1 MTNSIRWMK
10 RSLLGIMVFLGA
22 TEASANPHAQ
32 WKRIETPH
40 FEVLF
45 DSRHHAMESF
55 AKEVAKHAETSWK
68 TLVPVLRTWPDKT
81 VILIDDNGDSA
92 NGMATGFPFPQIHI
106 YPAPPTPGDSI
117 SDTGPWMYE
126 LVLHE
131 YTHVLNF
138 EPAHGVFHFA
148 RNIFGS
154 IVRPNL
160 ALPRWY
166 LEGLAVE
173 IETRF
178 SPSGGRLR
186 SPNFT
191 AIPRAM
197 IQDGVLRKQDIARIG
212 DISNP
217 EWPGG
222 IRPYLMGGLLWNHL
236 AKRNLSLI
244 GDLNDHYAKRV
255 PFFIETPLESRM
267 GKSWQELLDTVYS
280 ELEEK
285 AVHQTDV
292 LCEGGQVVCN
302 EGTRLGEVS
311 SYTRSPVISPD
322 QKALAFVAREH
333 NRESVIWITERP
345 PSEAQSDESSKEKS
359 FAERSFADKKS
370 KLAAFPIKNAVRAA
384 EPDSVNRISWYPTG
398 THIVY
403 DASDS
408 VGRYEERTDI
418 WTYDRERKRSAR
430 VTTGWRAREPSISPS
445 GKFIAFVQITPGNT
459 QITIAKLQVD
469 NDGKMTASDPKV
481 LYQPANGNRVSW
493 PEFLD
498 ETTLVFSERSQD
510 AKEGLRLVGFD
521 KEKLAALFNRPLQ
534 SGGDANYPR
543 AILEPQ
549 GSKEPGRPALL
560 FASTRNGVNNLYRGK
575 LVNSGETT
583 ALDDVRPLTN
593 STTRA
598 WVGDLDRQSGQLIF
612 SRLDGSGSRL
622 RFLTTEERE
631 LMPGAQF
638 GRLPKIEP
646 LLDAPAEKFEPP
658 SAGLAESDLVAKDV
672 SYWPY
677 FLPRYWMPYA
687 AFVPGGAY
695 LSAST
700 SMGDPMGRHAVAA
713 SVSTDTR
720 HMKPNIFA
728 AYSNHTSDV
737 RYTVL
742 ADDFWQR
749 LSSSFDRRSTT
760 ADLSGLFFIPK
771 LSNSWRGEIG
781 VNHQRSEI
789 PTTTS
794 TDVRI
799 RGGVRTGILWQSLSQ
814 KGFEISPEKGGVFRL
829 SHSKYLPELGNQVYD
844 KTDLVASTNLS
855 RVSHPKTFGW
865 LPERHVL
872 ALATNISWLPGLDR
886 LLLGPSSISLPVE
899 SIALGSASTS
909 FVMRG
914 YPTGTFLARKYVRT
928 SAEYRFPIANRY
940 EGFGTKPGFLRRWH
954 GAVFADAVTVEGAFY
969 DFKLDG
975 YRTSQFGDLYTAVG
989 FEARLDST
997 LFYHLPVQFILGV
1010 HMGFD
1015 ERANPNGAYPV
1026 ISIAL

>member
-1 MTNSIRWMK
+1 MTK
-10 RSLLGIMVFLGA
+10 SLLWVKRCLLGVISALA
-22 TEASANPHAQ
+22 TVDASANPHAQ
-32 WKRIETPH
+32 WRRIQTPH

-45 DSRHHAMESF
+45 DSKHHAMEAY
-55 AKEVAKHAETSWK
+55 AKEVAKHAETSWR

-117 SDTGPWMYE
+117 SDTGAWTYE

-131 YTHVLNF
+131 YAHVLNF
-138 EPAHGVFHFA
+138 QPAHGVFHLA
-148 RNIFGS
+148 RNIFGT

-160 ALPRWY
+160 VLPRWY

-173 IETRF
+173 IETRY

-197 IQDGVLRKQDIARIG
+197 IQDGTLRQQDIARIG

-222 IRPYLMGGLLWNHL
+222 TRPYLMGGLLWNHL
-236 AKRNLSLI
+236 AKKNISLI
-244 GDLNDHYAKRV
+244 GDLNDHYARRV
-255 PFFIETPLESRM
+255 PFLIETPLEERL
-267 GKSWQELLDTVYS
+267 GKSWQELLDTVYT
-280 ELEEK
+280 ELEAK
-285 AVHQTDV
+285 AVHQTDII
-292 LCEGGQVVCN
+292 CEGGQVACN
-302 EGTRLGEVS
+302 DGTRLGEVS
-311 SYTRSPVISPD
+311 SYTRSPVISPE
-322 QKALAFVAREH
+322 QSALAFVTREH
-333 NRESVIWITERP
+333 NRESVIWI
-345 PSEAQSDESSKEKS
+345 
-359 FAERSFADKKS
+359 AERAPSADNQ
-370 KLAAFPIKNAVRAA
+370 AAFHLKNAVRAA
-384 EPDSVNRISWYPTG
+384 EPESVNRLSWYPTG

-408 VGRYEERTDI
+408 VGRYEERTDL
-418 WTYDRERKRSAR
+418 WTYDRERKRTAR
-430 VTTGWRAREPSISPS
+430 VTTGWRAREPAISPS
-445 GKFIAFVQITPGNT
+445 GKLVAFVQLLPGNT
-459 QITIAKLQVD
+459 QLMLAKLTL
-469 NDGKMTASDPKV
+469 NADGKMTASDAKV
-481 LYQPANGNRVSW
+481 LYKPANGHRVSW

-498 ETTLVFSERSQD
+498 DTTLVFAERSEE
-510 AKEGLRLVGFD
+510 AKESLRLVGFD
-521 KEKLAALFNRPLQ
+521 KENLSATFQRALP

-543 AILEPQ
+543 LIQERGQ
-549 GSKEPGRPALL
+549 PALL
-560 FASTRNGVNNLYRGK
+560 FASTRNGVNNLYRAR
-575 LVNSGETT
+575 LVNTGAAT

-598 WVGDLDRQSGQLIF
+598 WVGDLDRRSGQLIF
-612 SRLDGSGSRL
+612 SRLDGHGSRL
-622 RFLTTEERE
+622 RFLTAEERE
-631 LMPGAQF
+631 LLPGARV
-638 GRLPKIEP
+638 GKLPKVEP
-646 LLDAPAEKFEPP
+646 LLDAPSERFEPP
-658 SAGLAESDLVAKDV
+658 DSGLTEAELTPKDI

-700 SMGDPMGRHAVAA
+700 SMGDPMGRHSVAA
-713 SVSTDTR
+713 SISTDTR

-728 AYSNHTSDV
+728 AYSNYTSDI

-749 LSSSFDRRSTT
+749 LSSSFDRRTTT
-760 ADLSGLFFIPK
+760 ADVSGLFYLPK
-771 LSNSWRGEIG
+771 LSNNWRGEAG
-781 VNHQRSEI
+781 VHHQRSEI
-789 PTTTS
+789 PTSTT

-799 RGGVRTGILWQSLSQ
+799 RGGVRAGLLWQSLSQ

-844 KTDLVASTNLS
+844 KTDLGASTNLS
-855 RVSHPKTFGW
+855 KISHPKALGW
-865 LPERHVL
+865 MPDRHVL
-872 ALATNISWLPGLDR
+872 ALATNVSWLPGLDR

-899 SIALGSASTS
+899 SIALGAASTS

-914 YPTGTFLARKYVRT
+914 YPTGTFLARKYVRA

-969 DFKLDG
+969 DFQLDG
-975 YRTSQFGDLYTAVG
+975 YRTSQFGDLYSSVG
-989 FEARLDST
+989 LEARLDST